1 MTGREL
7 IIYILQHG
15 LENDEIFKN
24 GHCALFMTQ
33 EEAAV
38 QLGVGMFTVQI
49 MYQLGQL
56 KGFMLGD
63 SLFIWRNQNKGAG
76 YNG

>member
-7 IIYILQHG
+7 IIYILKHE
-15 LENDEIFKN
+15 LENKQIFEN
-24 GHCALFMTQ
+24 GHCALFMTR

-38 QLGVGMFTVQI
+38 KLGVGIFTVQI

-63 SLFIWRNQNKGAG
+63 SLFIWRDSI
-76 YNG
+76 

>member
-7 IIYILQHG
+7 IIYILQHN
-15 LENDEIFKN
+15 LENEPIFDN
-24 GHCALFMTQ
+24 GHCKLFMTQ

-38 QLGVGMFTVQI
+38 NLGVGMFTVQI

-63 SLFIWRNQNKGAG
+63 SLFIWRDSI
-76 YNG
+76 